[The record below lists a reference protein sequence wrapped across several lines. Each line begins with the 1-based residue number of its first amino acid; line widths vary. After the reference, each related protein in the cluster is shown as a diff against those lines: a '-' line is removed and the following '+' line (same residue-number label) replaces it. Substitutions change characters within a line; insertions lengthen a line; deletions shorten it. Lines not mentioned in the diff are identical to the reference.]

1 MAAKKS
7 SSKPI
12 IVPPARP
19 LFQYAVKF
27 ICMSSIPGTSQHNK
41 SFLPGHYQTIV
52 NIHNPSTKP
61 VRFRTKLAW
70 PIEISRYF
78 PGELKP
84 DGVVAISCENIHEYG
99 LHLIHGFEGFL
110 VIESVS
116 SLDVSAVYMAGDKSV
131 ASIDV
136 EQIKERKLR

>member
-12 IVPPARP
+12 IVQPARP